1 MRVSA
6 AGYGFQWPE
15 PSASSG
21 LAAELRNRPRAQCG
35 VSLSEQGKEQHGRL
49 SDSGPLIAA
58 QAAAAS
64 SKISGQA
71 GWASGWAEP
80 GGCAEI
86 STSSRTASRLS
97 AYAPENAAGAV
108 STINHRKNSG
118 VPPGL
123 GGGERGLGG
132 APAQKKKEHPA
143 QEEKKID
150 RCGCHLLIARAPKT
164 AGSGTYW
171 AHRPPPSPNPR
182 NSIFPRSSAL
192 SPSHQSPRA
201 APLFALIPLPFR
213 SLPAAFF
220 LAEHRNSASAFLSPT
235 EQQARNYKR
244 RIAPHRN
251 APQIPAAP
259 RH

>member
-1 MRVSA
+1 MGLRLGWS
-6 AGYGFQWPE
+6 
-15 PSASSG
+15 
-21 LAAELRNRPRAQCG
+21 LAAVQRFRPPVEA
-35 VSLSEQGKEQHGRL
+35 
-49 SDSGPLIAA
+49 
-58 QAAAAS
+58 
-64 SKISGQA
+64 
-71 GWASGWAEP
+71 
-80 GGCAEI
+80 
-86 STSSRTASRLS
+86 ASRLS

-123 GGGERGLGG
+123 GGCGRGLGG
-132 APAQKKKEHPA
+132 APAQKKKKST
-143 QEEKKID
+143 QRRKKID

-192 SPSHQSPRA
+192 FPSHQSPRA

-220 LAEHRNSASAFLSPT
+220 LQN
-235 EQQARNYKR
+235 
-244 RIAPHRN
+244 IATAHLPS
-251 APQIPAAP
+251 
-259 RH
+259 